1 MVNFCTSCSCNTA
14 TGQKNK
20 LTANYPDYLK
30 KKSMRSCYGKLRI
43 VVLLLGCMV
52 VSAAFLPVKR
62 LSYATIP
69 KRILFVGNSLT
80 YTNDLPAL
88 VVAVAAKKGIAVET
102 GMLAYPNYAL
112 PDHWEGGK
120 LQQMLASGHFD
131 FVVVQQGPSSQ
142 EEGRQMLMEYGKK
155 IKALCDQH
163 QSKLAFY
170 MVWPAF
176 SNYQMFDGVIKN
188 YSDVASATNSILC
201 PVGKVWKAHID
212 SSRDPSYY
220 GPDMFHPSQKGSE
233 VAAEV
238 ICRSLFE

>member
-1 MVNFCTSCSCNTA
+1 
-14 TGQKNK
+14 
-20 LTANYPDYLK
+20 
-30 KKSMRSCYGKLRI
+30 MRSRDRKLNI
-43 VVLLLGCMV
+43 VLLLGCMV
-52 VSAAFLPVKR
+52 VSAAFLPVNR
-62 LSYATIP
+62 SFHATAP

-88 VVAVAAKKGIAVET
+88 VVAAAAKKGIAVET
-102 GMLAYPNYAL
+102 GMLAYPDYAL
-112 PDHWEGGK
+112 QDHWEDGK
-120 LQQMLASGHFD
+120 LQQLLSSEHFD

-142 EEGRQMLMEYGKK
+142 ESGKQMLLEYGKK

-176 SNYQMFDGVIKN
+176 SNYQMFDGVIKSYTEAAAAAN
-188 YSDVASATNSILC
+188 AILC
-201 PVGKVWKAHID
+201 PAGKVWKEHFD
-212 SSRDPSYY
+212 SSHDYSYY

-238 ICRSLFE
+238 ICGSLFP